1 MADYLGGC
9 APLPD
14 LIPADVQKRRFNR
27 RFSLVLLSAAVLYL
41 AVGYFFSSLII
52 APSPRR
58 SVQASHQALLEG
70 WGYDQDSLLREL
82 STPREVDFPGSTP
95 DVTLRA
101 WLFDGRPGADCGI
114 VMAHGITENRANV
127 LKYLHLFEDCG
138 CAMLAFDHRGHG
150 TSGGEQLTGSY
161 FESRDVLAA
170 QRYLAA
176 EKGLDPRQIAF
187 VGESWGA
194 AAVLVAASQ
203 TDSVAFV
210 LADSPYA
217 SWRDAIVQRGD
228 KQFGKWVRF
237 FLPGAFLWTRLRT
250 GARPREASPIRFAPQ
265 ITRPTLLIHGVGDT
279 VTPYTHSE
287 RIAAEMDPA
296 VGHVEVLDWGA
307 WHAHNALARP
317 GDYYAI
323 VEAYFRQ
330 RGAWLCAPVT
340 EVPDA
345 SIFQPTNTH

>member
-1 MADYLGGC
+1 M
-9 APLPD
+9 
-14 LIPADVQKRRFNR
+14 V
-27 RFSLVLLSAAVLYL
+27 AAGLYL
-41 AVGYFFSSLII
+41 AIGYFFSGLII

-58 SVQASHQALLEG
+58 TTQVSHQALLEG
-70 WGYDQDSLLREL
+70 WGYDQDSLLRTL
-82 STPREVDFPGSTP
+82 PAPREVSFAGATP

-101 WLFDGRPGADCGI
+101 WLFDGRAGADCGF

-127 LKYLHLFEDCG
+127 TKYLTMFEDCG

-150 TSGGEQLTGSY
+150 ASGGDALTGSY

-170 QRYLAA
+170 QRFLAA
-176 EKGLDPRQIAF
+176 EVGLDPRRIAF

-210 LADSPYA
+210 LADSPYS

-228 KQFGKWVRF
+228 KQFGKWVRIF
-237 FLPGAFLWTRLRT
+237 MPGAFLWVRLRT
-250 GARPREASPIRFAPQ
+250 GARPREASPVAFADR
-265 ITRPTLLIHGVGDT
+265 ITRPTLLVHGVGDT

-287 RIAAEMDPA
+287 RIAERMDPT
-296 VGHVEVLDWGA
+296 VGHAELLDWGA

-317 GDYYAI
+317 EEYREI
-323 VEAYFRQ
+323 VEAYFRD
-330 RGAWLCAPVT
+330 RGAWFCARPAQFDTV
-340 EVPDA
+340 
-345 SIFQPTNTH
+345 SIFQPTNTFTSTPTKS

>member
-1 MADYLGGC
+1 MSV
-9 APLPD
+9 PR
-14 LIPADVQKRRFNR
+14 RRFNR
-27 RFSLVLLSAAVLYL
+27 RFSVVLLVAAAVYL

-58 SVQASHQALLEG
+58 SIQASHQALREG
-70 WGYDQDSLLREL
+70 WGYDQDSLLRAL
-82 STPREVDFPGSTP
+82 PTPREVEFPGGTP

-101 WLFDGRPGADCGI
+101 WLFDGRGGADCGF

-127 LKYLHLFEDCG
+127 LKYLHLFGDCG

-150 TSGGEQLTGSY
+150 ASDGEQLTGSY
-161 FESRDVLAA
+161 FEGRDVLAA
-170 QRYLAA
+170 QRFLAA
-176 EKGLDPRQIAF
+176 ERGLDPRRIAL

-228 KQFGKWVRF
+228 KRFGRWVRF

-250 GARPREASPIRFAPQ
+250 GARPREASPIRFAAQ
-265 ITRPTLLIHGVGDT
+265 ITRPTLLVHGVGDT

-296 VGHVEVLDWGA
+296 VGRAEILDWGA
-307 WHAHNALARP
+307 WHAHNALERP
-317 GDYYAI
+317 GEYRAL
-323 VEAYFRQ
+323 VEAYFRE
-330 RGAWLCAPVT
+330 RDAWFCTPAT
-340 EVPDA
+340 EMSDA